1 MIKET
6 SCIKLLIK
14 YYNYANDDKSE
25 NNELNP
31 TASNSNTALNQNYR
45 YSINSILSNNNKIPA
60 KKSIINKEKIRNS
73 IKSNKIIMNNQKE
86 FEQDYLIYFHNNSNY
101 NNLENFFPPK
111 IINIKTCIYLYLLE
125 KKNIYIT
132 LDSLMLFRFHQNQY
146 HLLNDD
152 DNFYPKNISIN
163 KNLRNKDV
171 NENNIS
177 NCTIL
182 YYYICNDKI
191 KVIVDL
197 YSEFIDKISINVSK
211 MCSLLMLKYIIL
223 LKVREI
229 EKNKNVSNL
238 DKISKDAF
246 NNSQS
251 SKIKLITIEDIE
263 KKEKI
268 YGNGLI
274 KYDLTGYFVKN
285 QTNRDF
291 NNNAK
296 ILEVYNYYINIYDK
310 SVELERD
317 LNLVKYEDNLSSKEE
332 GILNFILMEKKENKL
347 HLGLDFRFTILR
359 DFQPLSKTEINAE
372 EKMEVINYYQNDYFQ
387 IKSGLN
393 LYFNCLNSNCK
404 YNKNIF
410 VLNIG
415 YGTFDIFNLIRHNY
429 LCLSCN
435 KKTNNYNNIK
445 NKEPINIKNNIE
457 LKYIGMLNAK
467 WTYKGYLEGI
477 KMTMT
482 EGKGFTV
489 VNDIL
494 YRTKEFNFIG
504 QFKKLL
510 FQVEFYISKNNYIK
524 SIDSSIISDTMNN
537 ENIKNKEA
545 LKNNKNEERD
555 DKTNK
560 NYIKKNSVKI
570 KEIEIIKHNKDE
582 QKNNDKF
589 IKFKTESNNNN
600 KNEDFSSENN
610 YFHKIKS
617 KQNIYQKHNSNSIK
631 HTYPGN
637 NKRNS
642 NNFENFDNNNT
653 NIDFNIIID
662 KAKTN
667 CCEHCLEYD
676 QISRVCSI
684 F

>member
-14 YYNYANDDKSE
+14 YYNYANDDKSYE
-25 NNELNP
+25 NIEMNP
-31 TASNSNTALNQNYR
+31 TASNSNTALNPNYR
-45 YSINSILSNNNKIPA
+45 YSINSILSNNNKTPT
-60 KKSIINKEKIRNS
+60 KKNIINNKERNKNN
-73 IKSNKIIMNNQKE
+73 IKNNKIIINNQKE

-101 NNLENFFPPK
+101 YNLENLFPPK

-125 KKNIYIT
+125 KKNINIT
-132 LDSLMLFRFHQNQY
+132 LDSLILFKYQQNQY

-152 DNFYPKNISIN
+152 DNFYPKNTLIK
-163 KNLRNKDV
+163 KNFTDKDS

-182 YYYICNDKI
+182 YYYICNDKL

-197 YSEFIDKISINVSK
+197 YSKFIDRISINISK
-211 MCSLLMLKYIIL
+211 MCSLLMLKYIVL
-223 LKVREI
+223 LKLREI

-251 SKIKLITIEDIE
+251 SKINLITIEDIE

-274 KYDLTGYFVKN
+274 KYDLTGYAVKN

-291 NNNAK
+291 NNNAT
-296 ILEVYNYYINIYDK
+296 ISQVYNYYINSYDK
-310 SVELERD
+310 SVDLERD
-317 LNLVKYEDNLSSKEE
+317 LNLVKYDDNPSSKEE
-332 GILNFILMEKKENKL
+332 EILNFILMEKKENKL
-347 HLGLDFRFTILR
+347 HLGLDFRFTILK
-359 DFQPLSKTEINAE
+359 DFQPLSKEEAIAE

-393 LYFNCLNSNCK
+393 LYFNCLNNNCK
-404 YNKNIF
+404 YNQNTFI
-410 VLNIG
+410 LNIG

-429 LCLSCN
+429 LCPSCN
-435 KKTNNYNNIK
+435 KRSNIYNNIK
-445 NKEPINIKNNIE
+445 KNERINIKNNIE
-457 LKYIGMLNAK
+457 LKFIGMLNAK
-467 WTYKGYLEGI
+467 WSYKGYLEGI

-524 SIDSSIISDTMNN
+524 SIDSSIISDSINN
-537 ENIKNKEA
+537 ESIKNKEA
-545 LKNNKNEERD
+545 FKINKNEERD
-555 DKTNK
+555 DKSNK
-560 NYIKKNSVKI
+560 NYVKKNSVKI
-570 KEIEIIKHNKDE
+570 KEIEIIKHNKDK
-582 QKNNDKF
+582 QKNIDKF

-600 KNEDFSSENN
+600 KTESLSSENN
-610 YFHKIKS
+610 NFYRVKS
-617 KQNIYQKHNSNSIK
+617 KQNIYHKNNSIK
-631 HTYPGN
+631 QTYPGN

-642 NNFENFDNNNT
+642 NNIENFDNNNT

-667 CCEHCLEYD
+667 CCENCLEYD
-676 QISRVCSI
+676 QISRVCCI

>member
-1 MIKET
+1 
-6 SCIKLLIK
+6 
-14 YYNYANDDKSE
+14 
-25 NNELNP
+25 
-31 TASNSNTALNQNYR
+31 
-45 YSINSILSNNNKIPA
+45 
-60 KKSIINKEKIRNS
+60 
-73 IKSNKIIMNNQKE
+73 
-86 FEQDYLIYFHNNSNY
+86 
-101 NNLENFFPPK
+101 
-111 IINIKTCIYLYLLE
+111 
-125 KKNIYIT
+125 
-132 LDSLMLFRFHQNQY
+132 
-146 HLLNDD
+146 
-152 DNFYPKNISIN
+152 
-163 KNLRNKDV
+163 
-171 NENNIS
+171 
-177 NCTIL
+177 
-182 YYYICNDKI
+182 
-191 KVIVDL
+191 
-197 YSEFIDKISINVSK
+197 
-211 MCSLLMLKYIIL
+211 
-223 LKVREI
+223 
-229 EKNKNVSNL
+229 
-238 DKISKDAF
+238 
-246 NNSQS
+246 
-251 SKIKLITIEDIE
+251 
-263 KKEKI
+263 
-268 YGNGLI
+268 
-274 KYDLTGYFVKN
+274 
-285 QTNRDF
+285 
-291 NNNAK
+291 
-296 ILEVYNYYINIYDK
+296 LEVYNYYINIYDK

-410 VLNIG
+410 ILNIG

-429 LCLSCN
+429 LCPSCN

-610 YFHKIKS
+610 YFHKVKS